1 MKTPQQKPSRL
12 RTEHLISLSPLT
24 KNQEI
29 VFASWKEG
37 FNLVL
42 SGSAGTGK
50 TFISTYLSLLDIFD
64 KDKPQQKLVIV
75 RSAVPTR
82 DMGFLP
88 GTLAEKEDAYKA
100 PYYAILS
107 QLFRDNDAWKKIEAA
122 RQVEFL
128 TTSFIRGITLNDCTV
143 LIDESQNLTY
153 HELCSVITR
162 LGNNTRIIVCGDYY
176 QSDFGKQSD
185 KDGLQKFT
193 TILEH
198 MKLFD
203 HIEFTWE
210 DIVRSGL
217 VRDFIMTKEL
227 LENGKL

>member
-1 MKTPQQKPSRL
+1 MKSQKPSRL
-12 RTEHLISLSPLT
+12 RTEHLITLDPLT
-24 KNQEI
+24 RAQED
-29 VFASWKEG
+29 VFNSWKEG
-37 FNLVL
+37 YNLVL
-42 SGSAGTGK
+42 SGAAGTGK
-50 TFISTYLSLLDIFD
+50 TYISTYLALRDILDR
-64 KDKPQQKLVIV
+64 DKPEQKLVIV

-88 GTLAEKEDAYKA
+88 GSLEEKEDAYKA

-107 QLFRDNDAWKKIEAA
+107 DLFDHDTDAWKK
-122 RQVEFL
+122 VETAKQIDFL
-128 TTSFIRGITLNDCTV
+128 TTSFIRGLTLTDCIV

-162 LGNNTRIIVCGDYY
+162 LGHNCRIILCGDYY
-176 QSDFGKQSD
+176 QSDFTRRGD
-185 KDGLQKFT
+185 REGLQKFT
-193 TILEH
+193 TILEN

-217 VRDFIMTKEL
+217 VRDFIMTKEMV
-227 LENGKL
+227 ENGEL

>member
-1 MKTPQQKPSRL
+1 MSQKPSKL
-12 RTEHLISLSPLT
+12 RIEHLITLDPLT
-24 KNQEI
+24 KSQES
-29 VFASWKEG
+29 VFASWKDG

-50 TFISTYLSLLDIFD
+50 TYISTYLSLLDIMD
-64 KDKPQQKLVIV
+64 KNKPEQKLVIV

-88 GTLAEKEDAYKA
+88 GTQEEKEDAYKA

-107 QLFRDNDAWKKIEAA
+107 QLFEDKDAWKKIEVAK
-122 RQVEFL
+122 QIEFL
-128 TTSFIRGITLNDCTV
+128 TTSFIRGITLTDCIV

-162 LGNNTRIIVCGDYY
+162 LGHNTKIILCGDYY
-176 QSDFGKQSD
+176 QSDFTRNGD
-185 KDGLQKFT
+185 REGLEKFT
-193 TILEH
+193 KILEN

-227 LENGKL
+227 VENGKL

>member
-1 MKTPQQKPSRL
+1 MSQKPSKL
-12 RTEHLISLSPLT
+12 RTEHLITLEPLT
-24 KNQEI
+24 KSQEN
-29 VFASWKEG
+29 VFASWKDG

-50 TFISTYLSLLDIFD
+50 TYISTYLSLLDIMD
-64 KDKPQQKLVIV
+64 KNKPEQKLVIV

-88 GTLAEKEDAYKA
+88 GTLEEKEDAYKA
-100 PYYAILS
+100 PYYSILTD
-107 QLFRDNDAWKKIEAA
+107 LFEDKDAWRKIEIAK
-122 RQVEFL
+122 QIEFL
-128 TTSFIRGITLNDCTV
+128 TTSFIRGITLTDCVV

-162 LGNNTRIIVCGDYY
+162 LGNNCRIILCGDYY
-176 QSDFGKQSD
+176 QSDFTKSGD
-185 KDGLQKFT
+185 RDGLERFT
-193 TILEH
+193 KILEN

-227 LENGKL
+227 VENGKL

>member
-1 MKTPQQKPSRL
+1 MSQKPSKL
-12 RTEHLISLSPLT
+12 RIEHLITLEPLT
-24 KNQEI
+24 KSQDN
-29 VFASWKEG
+29 VFASWKDG

-50 TFISTYLSLLDIFD
+50 TYISTYLSLLDIMD
-64 KDKPQQKLVIV
+64 KNKPEQKLVIV

-88 GTLAEKEDAYKA
+88 GTLEEKEDAYKA
-100 PYYAILS
+100 PYYPILTD
-107 QLFRDNDAWKKIEAA
+107 LFEDKDAWRKIEIAK
-122 RQVEFL
+122 QIEFL
-128 TTSFIRGITLNDCTV
+128 TTSFIRGITLTDCVV

-162 LGNNTRIIVCGDYY
+162 LGNNCRIILCGDYY
-176 QSDFGKQSD
+176 QSDFTKSGD
-185 KDGLQKFT
+185 RDGLERFT
-193 TILEH
+193 KILEN

-227 LENGKL
+227 VENGKL

>member
-1 MKTPQQKPSRL
+1 MNKKPLKLKTD
-12 RTEHLISLSPLT
+12 HLITLSPLT
-24 KNQEI
+24 KSQET
-29 VFASWKEG
+29 VFKSWKEG

-50 TFISTYLSLLDIFD
+50 TYISTYLALLDIMN
-64 KDKPQQKLVIV
+64 KSQKKLVIV

-88 GTLAEKEDAYKA
+88 GTLEEKEDAYKA
-100 PYYAILS
+100 PYYAIMS
-107 QLFRDNDAWKKIEAA
+107 QLFEDGEAWKKLNVSK
-122 RQVEFL
+122 QVEFL
-128 TTSFIRGITLNDCTV
+128 TTSFIRGITLTDCIV

-162 LGNNTRIIVCGDYY
+162 LGSNCRIILCGDYY
-176 QSDFGKQSD
+176 QSDFTKGGD
-185 KDGLQKFT
+185 RGGLQRFT
-193 TILEH
+193 KILEN

-203 HIEFTWE
+203 HVEFTWE

-227 LENGKL
+227 VENGKL

>member
-1 MKTPQQKPSRL
+1 MNQKPSKL
-12 RTEHLISLSPLT
+12 RTEHLITLEPLT
-24 KNQEI
+24 KSQED
-29 VFASWKEG
+29 VFASWKDG

-50 TFISTYLSLLDIFD
+50 TYISTYLSLLDIMD
-64 KDKPQQKLVIV
+64 KNKPENKLVIV

-88 GTLAEKEDAYKA
+88 GTLEEKEDAYKA
-100 PYYAILS
+100 PYYSILT
-107 QLFRDNDAWKKIEAA
+107 QLFEDKDAWKKIEHNK
-122 RQVEFL
+122 QIEFL
-128 TTSFIRGITLNDCTV
+128 TTSFIRGITLTDSVV

-162 LGNNTRIIVCGDYY
+162 LGHNCRIILCGDYY
-176 QSDFGKQSD
+176 QSDFTKTGD
-185 KDGLQKFT
+185 RDGLEKFT
-193 TILEH
+193 KILEN

-227 LENGKL
+227 VENGKL

>member
-1 MKTPQQKPSRL
+1 MSQKPSKL
-12 RTEHLISLSPLT
+12 RIEHLITLEPLT
-24 KNQEI
+24 KSQED
-29 VFASWKEG
+29 VFSSWKDG

-50 TFISTYLSLLDIFD
+50 TYISTYLSLLDIMD
-64 KDKPQQKLVIV
+64 KNKPEQKLVIV

-88 GTLAEKEDAYKA
+88 GTLEEKEDAYKA
-100 PYYAILS
+100 PYYSILTD
-107 QLFRDNDAWKKIEAA
+107 LFEDKDAWRKIEIAK
-122 RQVEFL
+122 QIEFL
-128 TTSFIRGITLNDCTV
+128 TTSFIRGITLTDCVV

-162 LGNNTRIIVCGDYY
+162 LGNNCRIILCGDYY
-176 QSDFGKQSD
+176 QSDFTRTGD
-185 KDGLQKFT
+185 RDGLQKFT
-193 TILEH
+193 KILEN

-203 HIEFTWE
+203 HVEFTWE

-227 LENGKL
+227 VENGEL

>member
-1 MKTPQQKPSRL
+1 MSQKPSKL
-12 RTEHLISLSPLT
+12 RIEHLITLEPLT
-24 KNQEI
+24 KSQEN
-29 VFASWKEG
+29 VFASWKDG

-50 TFISTYLSLLDIFD
+50 TYISTYLSLLDIMD
-64 KDKPQQKLVIV
+64 KNKPEQKLVIV

-88 GTLAEKEDAYKA
+88 GTLEEKEDAYKA
-100 PYYAILS
+100 PYYSILTD
-107 QLFRDNDAWKKIEAA
+107 LFEDKDAWRKIEIAK
-122 RQVEFL
+122 QIEFL
-128 TTSFIRGITLNDCTV
+128 TTSFIRGITLTDCVV

-162 LGNNTRIIVCGDYY
+162 LGNNCRIILCGDYY
-176 QSDFGKQSD
+176 QSDFTKSGD
-185 KDGLQKFT
+185 RDGLERFT
-193 TILEH
+193 KILEN

-203 HIEFTWE
+203 HVEFTWE

-227 LENGKL
+227 VENGKL

>member
-1 MKTPQQKPSRL
+1 MSQKPSKL
-12 RTEHLISLSPLT
+12 RIEHLITLEPLT
-24 KNQEI
+24 KSQEN
-29 VFASWKEG
+29 VFASWKDG

-50 TFISTYLSLLDIFD
+50 TYISTYLSLLDIMD
-64 KDKPQQKLVIV
+64 KNKPEQKLVIV

-88 GTLAEKEDAYKA
+88 GTLEEKEDAYKA
-100 PYYAILS
+100 PYYSILTD
-107 QLFRDNDAWKKIEAA
+107 LFEDKDAWRKIEVAK
-122 RQVEFL
+122 QIEFL
-128 TTSFIRGITLNDCTV
+128 TTSFIRGITLTDCVV

-162 LGNNTRIIVCGDYY
+162 LGNNCRIILCGDYY
-176 QSDFGKQSD
+176 QSDFTKSGD
-185 KDGLQKFT
+185 REGLEKFT
-193 TILEH
+193 KILEN

-227 LENGKL
+227 VENGKL

>member
-1 MKTPQQKPSRL
+1 MNQKPTRL
-12 RTEHLISLSPLT
+12 KTDHLITLSPLT
-24 KNQEI
+24 KSQET
-29 VFASWKEG
+29 VFKSWKEG

-50 TFISTYLSLLDIFD
+50 TFISTYLALLDIMN
-64 KDKPQQKLVIV
+64 KSQKKLVIV

-88 GTLAEKEDAYKA
+88 GTLEEKEDAYKA
-100 PYYAILS
+100 PYYAIMS
-107 QLFRDNDAWKKIEAA
+107 QLFEDGEAWSKLQAA
-122 RQVEFL
+122 KQIEFL
-128 TTSFIRGITLNDCTV
+128 TTSFIRGITLTDCIV

-162 LGNNTRIIVCGDYY
+162 LGNNCRIILCGDYY
-176 QSDFGKQSD
+176 QSDFTKTGD
-185 KDGLQKFT
+185 RDGLEKFT
-193 TILEH
+193 KILEN

-203 HIEFTWE
+203 HVEFTWE

-227 LENGKL
+227 VENGKL

>member
-1 MKTPQQKPSRL
+1 MSSQKPSKL
-12 RTEHLISLSPLT
+12 RTEHLVSLSPLT
-24 KNQEI
+24 KSQEA

-50 TFISTYLSLLDIFD
+50 TFISTYLSLLDIMD
-64 KDKPQQKLVIV
+64 KKHKKLVIV

-88 GTLAEKEDAYKA
+88 GTLEEKDDAYKA
-100 PYYAILS
+100 PYYSILQ
-107 QLFRDNDAWKKIEAA
+107 QLFEDADAWRKIEHSK
-122 RQVEFL
+122 QIEFL
-128 TTSFIRGITLNDCTV
+128 TTSFIRGITLTDCIV

-162 LGNNTRIIVCGDYY
+162 LGQNTRIILCGDYY
-176 QSDFGKQSD
+176 QSDFTKNGD
-185 KDGLQKFT
+185 REGLEKFT
-193 TILEH
+193 KILEN

-203 HIEFTWE
+203 HVEFTWE

-217 VRDFIMTKEL
+217 VRDFIMTKEMA
-227 LENGKL
+227 ENGTL

>member
-1 MKTPQQKPSRL
+1 MNQKPSKL
-12 RTEHLISLSPLT
+12 RTEHLITLEPLT
-24 KNQEI
+24 KSQED
-29 VFASWKEG
+29 VFASWKDG

-50 TFISTYLSLLDIFD
+50 TYISTYLSLLDIMD
-64 KDKPQQKLVIV
+64 KNKPEKKLVIV

-88 GTLAEKEDAYKA
+88 GTLEEKEDAYKA
-100 PYYAILS
+100 PYYSILT
-107 QLFRDNDAWKKIEAA
+107 QLFEDKDAWKKIEHNK
-122 RQVEFL
+122 QIEFL
-128 TTSFIRGITLNDCTV
+128 TTSFIRGITLTDCVV

-162 LGNNTRIIVCGDYY
+162 LGHNCRIILCGDYY
-176 QSDFGKQSD
+176 QSDFTKSGD
-185 KDGLQKFT
+185 REGLEKFT
-193 TILEH
+193 KILEN

-227 LENGKL
+227 VENGKL

>member
-1 MKTPQQKPSRL
+1 MSQKPSKL
-12 RTEHLISLSPLT
+12 RIEHLITLEPLT
-24 KNQEI
+24 KSQDN
-29 VFASWKEG
+29 VFASWKDG

-50 TFISTYLSLLDIFD
+50 TYISTYLSLLDIMD
-64 KDKPQQKLVIV
+64 KNKPEQKLVIV

-88 GTLAEKEDAYKA
+88 GTLEEKEDAYKA
-100 PYYAILS
+100 PYYSILTD
-107 QLFRDNDAWKKIEAA
+107 LFEDKDAWRKIEIAK
-122 RQVEFL
+122 QIEFL
-128 TTSFIRGITLNDCTV
+128 TTSFIRGITLTDCVV

-162 LGNNTRIIVCGDYY
+162 LGNNCRIILCGDYY
-176 QSDFGKQSD
+176 QSDFTKSGD
-185 KDGLQKFT
+185 RDGLERFT
-193 TILEH
+193 KILEN

-227 LENGKL
+227 VENGKL

>member
-1 MKTPQQKPSRL
+1 MNKKPSKL
-12 RTEHLISLSPLT
+12 RTEHLITLDPLT
-24 KNQEI
+24 KSQEA
-29 VFASWKEG
+29 VFKSWKEG
-37 FNLVL
+37 VNLVL

-50 TFISTYLSLLDIFD
+50 TFISTYLALLDIMN
-64 KDKPQQKLVIV
+64 KNQSKLVIV

-88 GTLAEKEDAYKA
+88 GTLEEKEDAYKA
-100 PYYAILS
+100 PYYSIMS
-107 QLFRDNDAWKKIEAA
+107 QLFEDGEAWKKL
-122 RQVEFL
+122 QVAKQIEFL
-128 TTSFIRGITLNDCTV
+128 TTSFIRGITLTDCIV

-162 LGNNTRIIVCGDYY
+162 LGNNCRIILCGDYY
-176 QSDFGKQSD
+176 QSDFTKTGD
-185 KDGLQKFT
+185 REGLEKFT
-193 TILEH
+193 KILEN

-203 HIEFTWE
+203 HVEFTWE

-227 LENGKL
+227 VENGKL

>member
-1 MKTPQQKPSRL
+1 MSQKPSKL
-12 RTEHLISLSPLT
+12 RIEHLITLDPLT
-24 KNQEI
+24 KSQEA
-29 VFASWKEG
+29 VFASWKDG

-50 TFISTYLSLLDIFD
+50 TYISTYLSLLDIMD
-64 KDKPQQKLVIV
+64 KNKPEQKLVIV

-88 GTLAEKEDAYKA
+88 GTQEEKEDAYKA

-107 QLFRDNDAWKKIEAA
+107 QLFEDKDAWKKIEVAK
-122 RQVEFL
+122 QIEFL
-128 TTSFIRGITLNDCTV
+128 TTSFIRGITLTDCIV

-162 LGNNTRIIVCGDYY
+162 LGHNTKIILCGDYY
-176 QSDFGKQSD
+176 QSDFTRNGD
-185 KDGLQKFT
+185 REGLEKFT
-193 TILEH
+193 KILEN

-227 LENGKL
+227 VENGKL

>member
-1 MKTPQQKPSRL
+1 MSQKPSKL
-12 RTEHLISLSPLT
+12 RIEHLITLEPLT
-24 KNQEI
+24 KSQED
-29 VFASWKEG
+29 VFSSWKDG

-50 TFISTYLSLLDIFD
+50 TYISTYLSLLDIMD
-64 KDKPQQKLVIV
+64 KNKPEQKLVIV

-88 GTLAEKEDAYKA
+88 GTLEEKEDAYKA
-100 PYYAILS
+100 PYYSILTD
-107 QLFRDNDAWKKIEAA
+107 LFEDKDAWRKIEIAK
-122 RQVEFL
+122 QIEFL
-128 TTSFIRGITLNDCTV
+128 TTSFIRGITLTDCVV

-162 LGNNTRIIVCGDYY
+162 LGNNCRIILCGDYY
-176 QSDFGKQSD
+176 QSDFTRTGD
-185 KDGLQKFT
+185 RDGLQRFT
-193 TILEH
+193 KILEN

-203 HIEFTWE
+203 HVEFTWE

-227 LENGKL
+227 VENGEL

>member
-1 MKTPQQKPSRL
+1 MSQKPSKL
-12 RTEHLISLSPLT
+12 RIEHLITLEPLT
-24 KNQEI
+24 KSQEN
-29 VFASWKEG
+29 VFASWKDG

-50 TFISTYLSLLDIFD
+50 TYISTYLSLLDIMD
-64 KDKPQQKLVIV
+64 KNKPEQKLVIV

-88 GTLAEKEDAYKA
+88 GTLEEKEDAYKA
-100 PYYAILS
+100 PYYSILTD
-107 QLFRDNDAWKKIEAA
+107 LFEDKDAWRKIEIAK
-122 RQVEFL
+122 QIEFL
-128 TTSFIRGITLNDCTV
+128 TTSFIRGITLTDCVV

-162 LGNNTRIIVCGDYY
+162 LGNNCRIILCGDYY
-176 QSDFGKQSD
+176 QSDFTKSGD
-185 KDGLQKFT
+185 REGLEKFT
-193 TILEH
+193 KILEN

-227 LENGKL
+227 VENGKL

>member
-1 MKTPQQKPSRL
+1 MSQKPSKL
-12 RTEHLISLSPLT
+12 RIEHLITLDPLT
-24 KNQEI
+24 KSQEA
-29 VFASWKEG
+29 VFASWKDG

-50 TFISTYLSLLDIFD
+50 TYISTYLSLLDIMD
-64 KDKPQQKLVIV
+64 KNKPEQKLVIV

-88 GTLAEKEDAYKA
+88 GTQEEKEDAYKA

-107 QLFRDNDAWKKIEAA
+107 QLFEDKDAWKKIEVAK
-122 RQVEFL
+122 QIEFL
-128 TTSFIRGITLNDCTV
+128 TTSFIRGITLTDCIV

-162 LGNNTRIIVCGDYY
+162 LGHNTKIILCGDYY
-176 QSDFGKQSD
+176 QSDFTRNGD
-185 KDGLQKFT
+185 REGLEKFT
-193 TILEH
+193 KILEN

-203 HIEFTWE
+203 HVEFTWE

-227 LENGKL
+227 VENGKL

>member
-1 MKTPQQKPSRL
+1 MSQKPSKL
-12 RTEHLISLSPLT
+12 RIEHLITLEPLT
-24 KNQEI
+24 KSQEN
-29 VFASWKEG
+29 VFASWKDG

-50 TFISTYLSLLDIFD
+50 TYISTYLSLLDIMD
-64 KDKPQQKLVIV
+64 KNKPEQKLVIV

-88 GTLAEKEDAYKA
+88 GTLEEKEDAYKA
-100 PYYAILS
+100 PYYSILTD
-107 QLFRDNDAWKKIEAA
+107 LFEDKDAWRKIEIAK
-122 RQVEFL
+122 QIEFL
-128 TTSFIRGITLNDCTV
+128 TTSFIRGITLTDCVV

-162 LGNNTRIIVCGDYY
+162 LGNNCRIILCGDYY
-176 QSDFGKQSD
+176 QSDFTKTGD
-185 KDGLQKFT
+185 REGLEKFT
-193 TILEH
+193 KILEN

-203 HIEFTWE
+203 HVEFTWE

-227 LENGKL
+227 VENGEL

>member
-1 MKTPQQKPSRL
+1 MSQKPSKL
-12 RTEHLISLSPLT
+12 RIEHLITLEPLT
-24 KNQEI
+24 KSQEN
-29 VFASWKEG
+29 VFASWKDG

-50 TFISTYLSLLDIFD
+50 TYISTYLSLLDIMD
-64 KDKPQQKLVIV
+64 KNKPEQKLVIV

-88 GTLAEKEDAYKA
+88 GTLEEKEDAYKA
-100 PYYAILS
+100 PYYSILTD
-107 QLFRDNDAWKKIEAA
+107 LFEDKDAWRKIEVAK
-122 RQVEFL
+122 QIEFL
-128 TTSFIRGITLNDCTV
+128 TTSFIRGITLTDCVV

-162 LGNNTRIIVCGDYY
+162 LGNNCRIILCGDYY
-176 QSDFGKQSD
+176 QSDFTKSGD
-185 KDGLQKFT
+185 RDGLERFT
-193 TILEH
+193 KILEN

-227 LENGKL
+227 VENGKL

>member
-1 MKTPQQKPSRL
+1 MSQKPSKL
-12 RTEHLISLSPLT
+12 RIEHLITLDPLT
-24 KNQEI
+24 KSQET
-29 VFASWKEG
+29 VFSSWKDG

-50 TFISTYLSLLDIFD
+50 TYISTYLSLLDILD
-64 KDKPQQKLVIV
+64 KNSPEKKLVIV

-88 GTLAEKEDAYKA
+88 GTLEEKEDAYKA
-100 PYYAILS
+100 PYYSILT
-107 QLFRDNDAWKKIEAA
+107 QLFEDNDAWKKIETAK
-122 RQVEFL
+122 QIEFL
-128 TTSFIRGITLNDCTV
+128 TTSFIRGITLTDSIV

-162 LGNNTRIIVCGDYY
+162 LGHNTRIIICGDYY
-176 QSDFGKQSD
+176 QSDFTRSGD
-185 KDGLQKFT
+185 REGLQKFT
-193 TILEH
+193 KILEN

-217 VRDFIMTKEL
+217 VRDFIMTKEMV
-227 LENGKL
+227 ENGEL

>member
-1 MKTPQQKPSRL
+1 MSQKPSKL
-12 RTEHLISLSPLT
+12 RIEHLITLEPLT
-24 KNQEI
+24 KSQED
-29 VFASWKEG
+29 VFSSWKDG

-50 TFISTYLSLLDIFD
+50 TYISTYLSLLDIMD
-64 KDKPQQKLVIV
+64 KNKPEQKLVIV

-88 GTLAEKEDAYKA
+88 GTLEEKEDAYKA
-100 PYYAILS
+100 PYYSILTD
-107 QLFRDNDAWKKIEAA
+107 LFEDKDAWKKIEIAK
-122 RQVEFL
+122 QIEFL
-128 TTSFIRGITLNDCTV
+128 TTSFIRGITLTDCVV

-162 LGNNTRIIVCGDYY
+162 LGNNCRIILCGDYY
-176 QSDFGKQSD
+176 QSDFTRTGD
-185 KDGLQKFT
+185 RDGLQRFT
-193 TILEH
+193 KILEN

-203 HIEFTWE
+203 HVEFTWE

-227 LENGKL
+227 VENGEL

>member
-1 MKTPQQKPSRL
+1 MSQKPSKL
-12 RTEHLISLSPLT
+12 RIEHLITLEPLT
-24 KNQEI
+24 KSQEN
-29 VFASWKEG
+29 VFASWKDG

-50 TFISTYLSLLDIFD
+50 TYISTYLSLLDIMD
-64 KDKPQQKLVIV
+64 KNKPEQKLVIV

-88 GTLAEKEDAYKA
+88 GTLEEKEDAYKA
-100 PYYAILS
+100 PYYSILTD
-107 QLFRDNDAWKKIEAA
+107 LFEDKDAWRKIEIAK
-122 RQVEFL
+122 QIEFL
-128 TTSFIRGITLNDCTV
+128 TTSFIRGITLTDCVV

-162 LGNNTRIIVCGDYY
+162 LGNNCRIILCGDYY
-176 QSDFGKQSD
+176 QSDFTKSGD
-185 KDGLQKFT
+185 RDGLERFT
-193 TILEH
+193 KILEN

-227 LENGKL
+227 VENGKL

>member
-1 MKTPQQKPSRL
+1 MSQKPSKL
-12 RTEHLISLSPLT
+12 RIEHLITLEPLT
-24 KNQEI
+24 KSHEN
-29 VFASWKEG
+29 VFASWKDG

-50 TFISTYLSLLDIFD
+50 TYISTYLSLLDIMD
-64 KDKPQQKLVIV
+64 KNKPEQKLVIV

-88 GTLAEKEDAYKA
+88 GTLEEKEDAYKA
-100 PYYAILS
+100 PYYSILTD
-107 QLFRDNDAWKKIEAA
+107 LFEDKDAWRKIEIAK
-122 RQVEFL
+122 QIEFL
-128 TTSFIRGITLNDCTV
+128 TTSFIRGITLTDCVV

-162 LGNNTRIIVCGDYY
+162 LGNNCRIILCGDYY
-176 QSDFGKQSD
+176 QSDFTKSGD
-185 KDGLQKFT
+185 REGLEKFT
-193 TILEH
+193 KILEN

-227 LENGKL
+227 VENGKL

>member
-1 MKTPQQKPSRL
+1 MSQKPSKL
-12 RTEHLISLSPLT
+12 RIEHLITLDPLT
-24 KNQEI
+24 KSQEN
-29 VFASWKEG
+29 VFSSWKDG

-50 TFISTYLSLLDIFD
+50 TYISTYLSLLDILD
-64 KDKPQQKLVIV
+64 KNSPEKKLVIV

-88 GTLAEKEDAYKA
+88 GTLEEKEDAYKA
-100 PYYAILS
+100 PYYSILT
-107 QLFRDNDAWKKIEAA
+107 QLFEDHDAWKKIETAK
-122 RQVEFL
+122 QIEFL
-128 TTSFIRGITLNDCTV
+128 TTSFIRGITLTDSIV

-162 LGNNTRIIVCGDYY
+162 LGHNTRIIICGDYY
-176 QSDFGKQSD
+176 QSDFTRSGD
-185 KDGLQKFT
+185 REGLQKFT
-193 TILEH
+193 KILEN

-217 VRDFIMTKEL
+217 VRDFIMTKEMV
-227 LENGKL
+227 ENGEL

>member
-1 MKTPQQKPSRL
+1 MSQKPSKL
-12 RTEHLISLSPLT
+12 RTEHLITLEPLT
-24 KNQEI
+24 KSQEN
-29 VFASWKEG
+29 VFASWKDG

-50 TFISTYLSLLDIFD
+50 TYISTYLSLLDIMD
-64 KDKPQQKLVIV
+64 KNKPEQKLVIV

-88 GTLAEKEDAYKA
+88 GTLEEKEDAYKA
-100 PYYAILS
+100 PYYSILTD
-107 QLFRDNDAWKKIEAA
+107 LFEDKDAWRKIEIAK
-122 RQVEFL
+122 QIEFL
-128 TTSFIRGITLNDCTV
+128 TTSFIRGITLTDCVV

-162 LGNNTRIIVCGDYY
+162 LGNNCRIILCGDYY
-176 QSDFGKQSD
+176 QSDFTKYGD
-185 KDGLQKFT
+185 RDGLERFT
-193 TILEH
+193 KILEN

-227 LENGKL
+227 VENGKL